1 MIHAKMRMSLGYL
14 CCPVPQEFSDR
25 VQIHAGH
32 HQSTG
37 EGMAIAMP
45 RIVFESSS
53 LYSAE
58 EPATG
63 TLGVRKY
70 EVSVLVKFS
79 NFTSTEVSIRFFSQS
94 FEC

>member
-1 MIHAKMRMSLGYL
+1 MIHAEMRITLSHL

-25 VQIHAGH
+25 MQIQPGL
-32 HQSTG
+32 HQFTG

-53 LYSAE
+53 RNSSE

-63 TLGVRKY
+63 TLGVWKY
-70 EVSVLVKFS
+70 EI
-79 NFTSTEVSIRFFSQS
+79 SIRFFWQS